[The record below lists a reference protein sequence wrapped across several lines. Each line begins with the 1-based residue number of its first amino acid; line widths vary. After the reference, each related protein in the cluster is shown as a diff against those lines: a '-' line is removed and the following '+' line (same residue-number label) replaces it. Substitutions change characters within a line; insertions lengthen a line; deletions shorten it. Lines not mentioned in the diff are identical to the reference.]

1 MACLKKL
8 LTALYGAFFTRAV
21 SAPSSPIGN
30 TTMFEALKAVAQSEI
45 DALKTD
51 SRSAEERIES
61 AFKLGAMHAAIDSA
75 KQKLLA
81 ELAAA
86 EAKIRAEFG
95 A

>member
-1 MACLKKL
+1 L
-8 LTALYGAFFTRAV
+8 LSPKSTR
-21 SAPSSPIGN
+21 SRPIP
-30 TTMFEALKAVAQSEI
+30 
-45 DALKTD
+45 
-51 SRSAEERIES
+51 AEERIES